1 MMSFYGAALLSVG
14 ILLVLGIL
22 KEQQK
27 ALEYDSLLNN

>member
-27 ALEYDSLLNN
+27 ALE